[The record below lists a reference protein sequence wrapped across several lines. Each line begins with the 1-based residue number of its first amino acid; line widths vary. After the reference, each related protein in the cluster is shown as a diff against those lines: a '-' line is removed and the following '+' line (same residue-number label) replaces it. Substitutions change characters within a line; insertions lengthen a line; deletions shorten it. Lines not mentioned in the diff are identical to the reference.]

1 MAYLLDTNVFIQAK
15 QFYYAPD
22 FCPAFWEWLV
32 QQNKKG
38 SVLSIEKVKDE
49 LTVGNDAAA
58 NWARDR
64 DESFFLPPDEKVLQA
79 LTTVSDWVKGQ
90 KYHQHAVNF
99 FLQDAD
105 YYVVAHALAYKH
117 TVVTHEVAENK
128 PSKVKIPEVCIG
140 LKVKTR
146 SLWHVL
152 RAEKARFVLGKAG

>member
-79 LTTVSDWVKGQ
+79 L
-90 KYHQHAVNF
+90 
-99 FLQDAD
+99 
-105 YYVVAHALAYKH
+105 
-117 TVVTHEVAENK
+117 
-128 PSKVKIPEVCIG
+128 
-140 LKVKTR
+140 R
-146 SLWHVL
+146 
-152 RAEKARFVLGKAG
+152 R